1 MTKVSKPQIKQA
13 NKQVIKHSEF
23 VTECST
29 SDYKPTSYQQSVCS
43 SNRVNVA
50 LTGPKSIPSHCKI
63 GQGAHDVLKAFY
75 LISLPAPTFFSSGT
89 LLPDFFC
96 NFKPVST
103 YLG

>member
-1 MTKVSKPQIKQA
+1 MTKVSNPQIKQA
-13 NKQVIKHSEF
+13 NHQANVNNFSVNVQPQTTNLQVI
-23 VTECST
+23 
-29 SDYKPTSYQQSVCS
+29 
-43 SNRVNVA
+43 NRVYVA

-96 NFKPVST
+96 NFKPVHT
-103 YLG
+103 LVN